1 MSPARLLPR
10 LVVGPRLVTLLL
22 ALAASLLPVALVAAA
37 TSPLGFTL
45 GQTTFAEVERSIPPD
60 KIKELARSPDAA
72 NAVIEVDPAAF
83 AFDGLEHVTLIFNAA
98 DQHLAMVLLTI
109 AKHRFR
115 DVLADLRAKY
125 SVDRE
130 RIDNFMQNGEA
141 LFRAGDDWIHF
152 SAPHLSFSLE
162 LTYAIDAWWRE
173 MIRDF
178 EEDQARRRRQ
188 ERGKL

>member
-10 LVVGPRLVTLLL
+10 LVLDRRLATVLL

-45 GQTTFAEVERSIPPD
+45 GQTTLAEVERSVPPD
-60 KIKELARSPDAA
+60 KIKQRAGRTLLD
-72 NAVIEVDPAAF
+72 VDPAAF
-83 AFDGLEHVTLIFNAA
+83 DFDGLEQVHLVFDA

-109 AKHRFR
+109 AKRRFP
-115 DVLADLRAKY
+115 DVVADLRAKY
-125 SVDRE
+125 SVDRD
-130 RIDNFMQNGEA
+130 RINNFMRNGEA
-141 LFRAGDDWIHF
+141 LFRSGDDWIYLN
-152 SAPHLSFSLE
+152 APHLSFSIE

-173 MIRDF
+173 MIRDI
-178 EEDQARRRRQ
+178 EEDQARKRQQ